1 VGADIERIS
10 PNVDEY
16 AISLSKYIFDHKL
29 KVQTEIS
36 YENEK
41 FYAGNT
47 VGNWYAR
54 VQVEIGI

>member
-1 VGADIERIS
+1 VGDDIQKIS

-16 AISLSKYIFDHKL
+16 AISLSKYILDHKL
-29 KVQTEIS
+29 KVQTEFS

-41 FYAGNT
+41 FYTGNT